1 MKKEFKGIYSALV
14 TPFTS
19 EGKVD
24 LEKLKKFI
32 KFEVQK
38 LNIDGLY
45 ICGSTAEAFLL
56 DKTERSQIMQTV
68 AEYVRKDLKS
78 KITLIAQVGGLNI
91 FDMKSLASE
100 AKKFGYD
107 AISAVTPFYYSYKFE
122 DLENYYQIVAK
133 TIDLPL
139 FIYYL
144 PALTAIN
151 ISNENFNKLLKI
163 KNVAGVK
170 YSSPDLFLL
179 ERLIQE
185 NPNKFFLYGVDEFLM
200 AATTLGIHGAIGSTY
215 NLLGKKAK
223 AIFELTQK
231 NKISEARK
239 LTHEYNFYLKQILDG
254 GVYQSM
260 KQAVSYA
267 CDAGKTYCR
276 PPLGQ
281 IDNKADNVAKNLV
294 KSLFNKQIK

>member
-1 MKKEFKGIYSALV
+1 MKKEFKGIFSALV
-14 TPFTS
+14 TPFNS
-19 EGKVD
+19 EGKID
-24 LEKLKKFI
+24 IEKLKKFI
-32 KFEVQK
+32 KFEVEK

-56 DKTERSQIMQTV
+56 DKNERSQIMQVV

-78 KITLIAQVGGLNI
+78 KIPLIAQVGSLNI
-91 FDMKSLASE
+91 FDMKNLAKE

-107 AISAVTPFYYSYKFE
+107 AISAVTPFYYGYKFE
-122 DLENYYQIVAK
+122 DLENYYKTVANE
-133 TIDLPL
+133 TDLPL

-151 ISNENFNKLLKI
+151 LTNENFNKLLKI
-163 KNVAGVK
+163 KNVVGAK

-179 ERLIQE
+179 ERLIQQ

-215 NLLGKKAK
+215 NLLGKRAK
-223 AIFELTQK
+223 TIFELTQK

-239 LTHEYNFYLKQILDG
+239 LTHEYNFYLNQILDG

-260 KQAVSYA
+260 KQALSYA

-276 PPLGQ
+276 PPLSQ
-281 IDNKADNVAKNLV
+281 IDKKADTVAKNLV
-294 KSLFNKQIK
+294 RSLFGKQIK